1 MVTMRNDFLVKF
13 VVKKAVVASAITYLI
28 AGQVQSLASLTV
40 DTLVEPLFSIDLDKD
55 GNPDLKQLEKFVLE
69 LFGLKFP
76 LGKLITQ
83 LIKFFVFIF
92 FIYIALSLIM
102 RYTKFI
108 KL

>member
-28 AGQVQSLASLTV
+28 ASQVQSLASLTV

-55 GNPDLKQLEKFVLE
+55 GNPDLKQLEKMVVKC
-69 LFGLKFP
+69 FGIKFP

-83 LIKFFVFIF
+83 LIKFIVFLVFIY
-92 FIYIALSLIM
+92 FILTIFIEYTSLI
-102 RYTKFI
+102 KI
-108 KL
+108 